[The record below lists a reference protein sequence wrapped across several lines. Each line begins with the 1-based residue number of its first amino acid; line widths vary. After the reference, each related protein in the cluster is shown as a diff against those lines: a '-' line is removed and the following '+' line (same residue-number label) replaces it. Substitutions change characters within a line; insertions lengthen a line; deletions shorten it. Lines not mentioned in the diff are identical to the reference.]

1 MSRII
6 NINNLTDIQLQTM
19 SKELQIERENSKY
32 GFSSKPNIIYLFDQE
47 GESVYIPFSYD
58 SSISRPQR
66 NSFTSIEVKFNG
78 SLREEQKTVKKEAI
92 DMLNSVG
99 SVVIAAACG
108 FGKTALSIYIATK
121 IKLKTLILCH
131 RIVLIKQWQSS
142 IKNFCPDAKIQILT
156 SKSKLDNTVDFYIM
170 NASNV
175 CKHSREFYKDM
186 GLLIVDEAHII
197 MAEKLS
203 QCMKYIIPR
212 YIVGLSATPYRTDG
226 LDPLLDM
233 YFGKHKIIKKLFRKH
248 IVYRIDTEI
257 KIQASL
263 NRMGK
268 IDWGSVLESQCNNL
282 ERNEM
287 IIKLVKYF
295 PERTFL
301 ILCKRVEQATYL
313 YNRLEEE
320 KEDVTSLIG
329 NKQEY
334 EQKSRILV
342 GTVQKTGVGFDHP
355 KLNSLILASDVEQY
369 FVQYLGRV
377 FRCKETEP
385 IIFDLLDKFP
395 LLFKH
400 YKTRQ
405 SVYLEHGG
413 IIKDF
418 RKEFP
423 NFSFNK

>member
-1 MSRII
+1 MSRRI
-6 NINNLTDIQLQTM
+6 DIQTLSDNDLQIM
-19 SKELQIERENSKY
+19 SKELQVVQEQSKY
-32 GFSSKPNIIYLFDQE
+32 GSSSKQNIIYLFDQE
-47 GESVYIPFSYD
+47 RNDVYVPFSYRND
-58 SSISRPQR
+58 FARPSRNQFSTI
-66 NSFTSIEVKFNG
+66 NIVFNG
-78 SLREEQKTVKKEAI
+78 VLREEQKEVKTEAI
-92 DMLNSVG
+92 NRLNENG
-99 SVVIAAACG
+99 SVIIAAACG
-108 FGKTALSIYIATK
+108 FGKTAMSIYISTK

-131 RIVLIKQWQSS
+131 RIVLIKQWESS
-142 IKNFCPDAKIQILT
+142 IKNFCPEAKIQILT
-156 SKSKLDNTVDFYIM
+156 SKSKLDDTCHFYIM

-175 CKHSREFYKDM
+175 CKHPREFYKDM

-203 QCMKYIIPR
+203 QCMKYILPR

-233 YFGKHKIIKKLFRKH
+233 YFGKYKIIKKLYRKH
-248 IVYRIDTEI
+248 IVYRFDTGI
-257 KIQASL
+257 KITANL

-268 IDWGSVLESQCNNL
+268 IDWGSVLEAQCNNN

-287 IIKLVKYF
+287 IVNLIKYF

-301 ILCKRVEQATYL
+301 ILCNRVEQAKYL
-313 YNRLEEE
+313 FNRLIEE

-369 FVQYLGRV
+369 FIQYLGRV
-377 FRCKETEP
+377 FRCKDNEP
-385 IIFDLLDKFP
+385 IIFDLVDKFP
-395 LLFKH
+395 LLTKH

-418 RKEFP
+418 NKEFLDFP
-423 NFSFNK
+423 K